1 MSGSRTSS
9 AARAALIAALVG
21 AGALIALPVGPVPIT
36 LQTLVVA
43 VAALVLTPAE
53 AFLALALYVAVGAV
67 GAPVFSGGNGG
78 IGVLLG
84 PTGGFLAGFV
94 LGAGSGALVR
104 RAIARPKHRFRAL
117 VGDVAALLVLLS
129 ATYLLGWAWFAT
141 VTGRDAAEAF
151 MVAVAPFVL
160 VDAVKCA
167 VALPVARA
175 LRSAGF
181 ARS

>member
-1 MSGSRTSS
+1 MTGSRTSS
-9 AARAALIAALVG
+9 AIRAAMIAALVG

-43 VAALVLTPAE
+43 VAVLVLTPAE
-53 AFLALALYVAVGAV
+53 ALLALGLYVAVGAV

-78 IGVLLG
+78 LAVLLG

-94 LGAGSGALVR
+94 AGAPVAALVR
-104 RAIARPKHRFRAL
+104 RTLASRARPSGRLAA
-117 VGDVAALLVLLS
+117 DVAALLVLLL
-129 ATYLLGWAWFAT
+129 ATYLLGWMWFSV
-141 VTGRDAAEAF
+141 VTGHDAAVAF
-151 MVAVAPFVL
+151 MMAVAPFVL
-160 VDAVKCA
+160 VDVAKCA

-181 ARS
+181 AKS